1 MRSHEEPTSPGM
13 RRMVSLSKILSPTA
27 RGKWTLRLL
36 RSIDPENM
44 RCNIKSG
51 AESCKPFLSIGISK
65 KFPLTESLILQSK
78 STLYTFHHHP
88 VYQDKFSSIYRKIK
102 CCDRK
107 IGVALTKAERSLIRR
122 RRCVSCVRVI
132 KRIIKTQSLITRKQF
147 LGSETMTFQVSN
159 IGKVFSGISINSIYV
174 RSIQCHLVL

>member
-1 MRSHEEPTSPGM
+1 
-13 RRMVSLSKILSPTA
+13 MVSLSKILSPTA

-78 STLYTFHHHP
+78 PTLRTFLQHLD
-88 VYQDKFSSIYRKIK
+88 YRDKFSSIYWKIK
-102 CCDRK
+102 CSAQENRCCIDKSWTLFDKKKEVCELRACHKKDNKDTKVDNKSAICRK
-107 IGVALTKAERSLIRR
+107 WDNDFS
-122 RRCVSCVRVI
+122 SI
-132 KRIIKTQSLITRKQF
+132 KHRQS
-147 LGSETMTFQVSN
+147 
-159 IGKVFSGISINSIYV
+159 VF
-174 RSIQCHLVL
+174 R